1 MEKKIFTKFTVTKA
15 LTSKVYKETKILDS
29 KKTYS
34 QFKKKCG
41 REINRETSKEE
52 MQITEKQ
59 RNVQQA

>member
-34 QFKKKCG
+34 QFKKNVVEKL
-41 REINRETSKEE
+41 
-52 MQITEKQ
+52 TEKPQ
-59 RNVQQA
+59 KRKCK